1 MVDDENTAKAG
12 LQSMG
17 LFSYTNLQFVP
28 RSTQVLDSLGN
39 VQYCDT
45 LDANIDLVFD
55 KPYDFYVEANAKG
68 KTTGRVGPEL
78 VVGLTKRNAF
88 RGGEKLDI
96 NFHGSHEWQTITG
109 QGEVPARSIPM
120 SSDQMSRCRSQ
131 ASSPLGMLSAR
142 WHRMSADSAEV
153 ISLAVTMVRRIPPS
167 RHL

>member
-1 MVDDENTAKAG
+1 
-12 LQSMG
+12 MG

-88 RGGEKLDI
+88 RVVRSWTSTSMALMSGRPSRGR
-96 NFHGSHEWQTITG
+96 
-109 QGEVPARSIPM
+109 GEVPTRSIPM
-120 SSDQMSRCRSQ
+120 SSDRMSRCRSQ
-131 ASSPLGMLSAR
+131 ASSLLGMLSAR

-153 ISLAVTMVRRIPPS
+153 ISLAVTTVRRIPPS